1 MDEIGFL
8 PIDLI
13 IQILSR
19 LPPKSLV
26 RFKSVCKSWCRLISS
41 THFMQLHFRVS
52 SQTLQIVI
60 QPPDTT
66 EPNSEKLLLIDPF
79 NPSSNLSLDFMDDCI
94 KVRASSNGMLCCSS
108 VKNKGL
114 YYLCNPI
121 TREFRVLPRTR
132 DRPFTRTQPFYEATL
147 VGLCF
152 NPISF
157 RFTVVLA
164 GFYRSFGQFRGNQF
178 VSNVFDSQTN
188 SWKRFEFPLIDEF
201 THMNRN
207 QAVHDMCSIYWLT
220 QSCTHLLYFDFELEL
235 WGKISLPP
243 EILGTQNGSRVYL
256 LEFEG
261 LVSVIE
267 ISQGVMSTFI
277 LKDRNLEKWD
287 LLDRVRLKCIGG
299 FANSGLPVGQNSC
312 FVFVAAQRNVLA
324 YDRKSRVWK
333 EAGSRSR
340 CGSGSMYPLWFSAFP
355 LKSSLFPCYF

>member
-19 LPPKSLV
+19 LPSKSLV